1 MYSVGGHFCLFVLFN
16 YELFSFSARIVPEMH
31 FFRSDKESTQFQKVP
46 KLRAFL
52 AIIGDKYE
60 VTTFGFVE
68 SEFLSFTLKITL
80 FYAKNTLFSRN
91 SYHDFRYFHSVSLA

>member
-1 MYSVGGHFCLFVLFN
+1 MNMSVNPKRKKPPTSFLIFSYENRHKERPPRVYSVGGRCCLFVLFN

-60 VTTFGFVE
+60 VTTFG
-68 SEFLSFTLKITL
+68 L
-80 FYAKNTLFSRN
+80 
-91 SYHDFRYFHSVSLA
+91 